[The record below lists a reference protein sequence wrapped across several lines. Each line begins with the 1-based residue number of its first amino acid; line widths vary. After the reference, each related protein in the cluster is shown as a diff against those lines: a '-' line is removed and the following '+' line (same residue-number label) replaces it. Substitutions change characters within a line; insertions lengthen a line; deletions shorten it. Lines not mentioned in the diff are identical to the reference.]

1 MTASTISHGLVT
13 YAVISLD
20 RCLGLAKE
28 FRQTRKTWH
37 SHVLSPVCRH
47 NPYPGQYAIVIE
59 NDTDGASYI
68 AASTGFPEV
77 DKDLVKM
84 LHGDDILDP
93 AKTAAT
99 RGGVAG
105 SSDFIPRLVD
115 LDARG
120 VAWHHHMHFPG
131 CVLSPDRGHWTIAIE
146 SAECSFYESHDAE
159 PVDVLRQVEVL
170 YFQNLEGARGH
181 HRLDSRF
188 PRLKSSAPV
197 RQLIDFFD
205 A

>member
-1 MTASTISHGLVT
+1 MSASTISHGLVT

-20 RCLGLAKE
+20 RCLGLANE
-28 FRQTRKTWH
+28 LRQARKTWH

-131 CVLSPDRGHWTIAIE
+131 CVLSPDRGRWTIAIE
-146 SAECSFYESHDAE
+146 SAEGSFYESHDAE

-181 HRLDSRF
+181 HKAR
-188 PRLKSSAPV
+188 
-197 RQLIDFFD
+197 
-205 A
+205 